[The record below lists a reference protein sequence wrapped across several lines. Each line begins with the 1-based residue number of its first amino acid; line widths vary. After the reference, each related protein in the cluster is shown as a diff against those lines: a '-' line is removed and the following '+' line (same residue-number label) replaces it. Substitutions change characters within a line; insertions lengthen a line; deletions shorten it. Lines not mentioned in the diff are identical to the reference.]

1 MLMIAEIFSMLASA
15 STEGGKNAEKAFR
28 RMNMNQKRISE
39 YFR

>member
-1 MLMIAEIFSMLASA
+1 MIAEIFLMLASA

-28 RMNMNQKRISE
+28 GMNMNRKRISG